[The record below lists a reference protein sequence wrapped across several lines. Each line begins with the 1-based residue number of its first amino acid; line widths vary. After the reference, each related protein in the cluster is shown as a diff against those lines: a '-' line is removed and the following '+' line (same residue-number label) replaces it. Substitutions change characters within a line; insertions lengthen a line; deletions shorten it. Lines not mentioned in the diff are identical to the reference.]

1 VKLFAL
7 AAALMAALACTVVLA
22 DDSAADSS
30 NVNCRIEAVDGT
42 DVKTDGELQ
51 FTIYYADNTD
61 EPDSLTYYAELTDSD
76 GSSSGS
82 VSPTTSSSSPA
93 DFANG
98 GTLTLTVTAP
108 SSSGSYTLTV
118 TWTETLDSDS
128 FTTTKTATV
137 NVHDP
142 ITLSMTMT
150 NTSSGSVSSIVYF
163 YVDGTRV
170 DDSKTTLSIDAG
182 ESQTLTYD
190 YYSASLSSGEHSFYV
205 ASADGTTIVSDE
217 KTFYY
222 DQHSSDWPVWLMA
235 IILLIMIAVYIWVYR
250 KPIKNYGKP
259 KARR

>member
-1 VKLFAL
+1 
-7 AAALMAALACTVVLA
+7 MAALACAVVLA

-30 NVNCRIEAVDGT
+30 NVNSSITAVDGT

-61 EPDSLTYYAELTDSD
+61 EPDDLTYTAKLTDSD

-82 VSPTTSSSSPA
+82 VSPSSG
-93 DFANG
+93 DFANA
-98 GTLTLTVTAP
+98 GTITLTVTAP

-118 TWTETLDSDS
+118 TWTETLDGVS
-128 FTTTKTATV
+128 FDTTETTTV
-137 NVHDP
+137 HVHDP
-142 ITLSMTMT
+142 ITLSVTMT
-150 NTSSGSVSSIVYF
+150 NNGAGSVSSVVYF
-163 YVDGTRV
+163 YVDGTRI
-170 DDSKTTLSIDAG
+170 DDSKTTLTLDAG
-182 ESQTLTYD
+182 ESQTVTYD
-190 YYSASLSSGEHSFYV
+190 YYSASLSSGEHTFYV
-205 ASADGTTIVSDE
+205 ASADGTTIASSE
-217 KTFYY
+217 QTFYY